1 MKRFMGFQL
10 ESHPATHANECN
22 SNWDWSKQNLRPQNA
37 EKLHGE
43 GEREKKSLCIL
54 NWLHRENETKQEPK
68 SIQMQQ
74 NNNKIALA
82 IFLSSFFFSRKEIQC
97 HYRMRFCIILPTH
110 TTFFLLFFKSKQWDA
125 YKIMRCLLWLRAR
138 VVSLKRF
145 CCSKW
150 LVNCE
155 KSNKNKLK
163 RCK

>member
-82 IFLSSFFFSRKEIQC
+82 IFLSSFFFEKRNPMPLSHALLHNITYA
-97 HYRMRFCIILPTH
+97 HD
-110 TTFFLLFFKSKQWDA
+110 FFSAFL
-125 YKIMRCLLWLRAR
+125 
-138 VVSLKRF
+138 
-145 CCSKW
+145 
-150 LVNCE
+150 
-155 KSNKNKLK
+155 
-163 RCK
+163 